1 MSKGR
6 RISKEVLEA
15 MEIMVRDGVS
25 KADIARGL
33 GIPQDYIA
41 RFKQRINLSAAKKGA
56 ISHRRLELRWKD
68 RPKTE
73 CLTLPVA
80 DSGFI
85 RAPSKAR
92 LMAGR

>member
-1 MSKGR
+1 VSKGR
-6 RISKEVLEA
+6 RFSKEVLEA

-25 KADIARGL
+25 RADIARGL
-33 GIPQDYIA
+33 GIPEDYIA
-41 RFKQRINLSAAKKGA
+41 RFKQRVNVSAARKSA

-73 CLTLPVA
+73 CHTLPVA
-80 DSGFI
+80 ESDFI

-92 LMAGR
+92 LMARR

>member
-6 RISKEVLEA
+6 RFSKKVLEA

-25 KADIARGL
+25 KADISRGL
-33 GIPQDYIA
+33 GIPQDYVA
-41 RFKQRINLSAAKKGA
+41 RFKQRINSSVARKGA

-73 CLTLPVA
+73 CHTLPVA
-80 DSGFI
+80 DSDFI